1 MKLLLRRIA
10 KRDTY
15 CIGKLY
21 IDGRYF
27 SDTLEDTDRGLTQ
40 SMPLSQIQ
48 KIKIQDKTA
57 IPKGT
62 YKVTL
67 DVISPKY
74 SKKDFYKRFA
84 NGGRVPRLL
93 NVPGWEGVLIH
104 AGNTANDSSGCILV
118 GQNKIIGQVI
128 NSKDTFIRL
137 YNELKKAQ
145 DEIILTIV

>member
-1 MKLLLRRIA
+1 MKLLLKRIA

-40 SMPLSQIQ
+40 SMPLSQIK

-62 YKVTL
+62 YKITL

-104 AGNTANDSSGCILV
+104 AGNTADNSSGCILV